1 MSEYFINEPLWVL
14 ARKGDSQAFNLVF
27 APLKSYAISLSRRF
41 FAPGFD
47 PEDLYQEALAG
58 FASALFSFEAGGR
71 LSFEEFAKLSM
82 RNTVVATVRHA
93 TRLKRSA
100 SVSAEMEIVE
110 AVSQEDYRPDLLVEL
125 RAECVEVLRSLR
137 ATLSELEWTVLT
149 ETLLGASL
157 DEVAERHG
165 LDQRAA
171 ENALSRARA
180 KARRLR
186 DAA

>member
-1 MSEYFINEPLWVL
+1 MSDHFHNEPLWVL
-14 ARKGDSQAFNLVF
+14 ARKGDSQAFKQVF
-27 APLKSYAISLSRRF
+27 SPLKSYATSLSRRF

-58 FASALFSFEAGGR
+58 FASALFSFESGGP

-82 RNTVVATVRHA
+82 RNNVVATVRHA
-93 TRLKRSA
+93 TRLKRSGWI
-100 SVSAEMEIVE
+100 SAEIEI
-110 AVSQEDYRPDLLVEL
+110 AQSASQEDYRPDLLVEL
-125 RAECVEVLRSLR
+125 RVECVEVLRSLR
-137 ATLSELEWTVLT
+137 ATLSELEWMVLT
-149 ETLLGASL
+149 ETLVGASI